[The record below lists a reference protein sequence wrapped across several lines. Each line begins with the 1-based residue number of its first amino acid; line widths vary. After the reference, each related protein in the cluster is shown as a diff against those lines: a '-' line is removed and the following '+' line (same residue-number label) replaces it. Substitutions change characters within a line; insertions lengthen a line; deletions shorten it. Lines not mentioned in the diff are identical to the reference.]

1 MMVWGARCEVVGAV
15 QSAGCGV
22 LCLVLSAP
30 IAAQERSLDA
40 VMVRA
45 AVYVEDFERRLSGI
59 VAEEDYTQQVRP
71 DKAGLG
77 FVSELKR
84 DLRSDVLWLKPNGA
98 RDWLMFRDVFDVDG
112 VPVRDRTDRLL
123 TLFINPARSADAQV
137 KDIIAESARYNI
149 GSVMRTI
156 NAPLLPLLFLESKN
170 HTRFT
175 FSRAQDASPSAMT
188 AEAPAPPG
196 HFRVSTELWAIEFR
210 EREHGTMIRTTTM
223 RDLPARGRFWIDP
236 ITGRVMMSEL
246 ILEARDVRGSVT
258 VQYQDA
264 PSLGL
269 LVPAE
274 MRERYDKLR
283 DKSIIEGFASYS
295 HFRPFAATVD
305 GAFPIRRQ

>member
-1 MMVWGARCEVVGAV
+1 MVRGAWCGVRGAV
-15 QSAGCGV
+15 LGAG
-22 LCLVLSAP
+22 CLVLSAP
-30 IAAQERSLDA
+30 LAAQAPSLDT

-59 VAEEDYTQQVRP
+59 VAEEAYTQQVRP
-71 DKAGLG
+71 DKGGLRA
-77 FVSELKR
+77 VSELKR
-84 DLRSDVLWLKPNGA
+84 DLRSDVVLLKPNGA

-112 VPVRDRTDRLL
+112 APVRDRSDRLL
-123 TLFINPARSADAQV
+123 RLFVNPARSADAQV

-149 GSVMRTI
+149 GSVLRTI

-170 HTRFT
+170 HARFT
-175 FSRAQDASPSAMT
+175 FTRAKDASPSAMT
-188 AEAPAPPG
+188 TEAPAPPG

-210 EREHGTMIRTTTM
+210 ERDHGTMIRTTTM

-236 ITGRVMMSEL
+236 ATGRVMMSEM

-258 VQYQDA
+258 VRYQDE

-295 HFRPFAATVD
+295 HFRPFTATLD
-305 GAFPIRRQ
+305 GSFLIKRQ